1 MISKKAIIAWVFSA
15 IVGVGMLAM
24 PARALAHD
32 WGHDG
37 GGWRHQRHDNGLHRG
52 WYNHRGE
59 GEEEEE
65 GHEGG
70 GYYQQPYGY
79 GYGNQEPDGDE
90 GYGWN
95 RPGYGY
101 NSNGWLNGRVNPRH
115 PGVYW
120 ACDSQGHHCH
130 WARRFGAGYG
140 YRYPQTGIN
149 PGFGYGGGYNG
160 YNPNYGNNPAMGGL
174 GALVGPLLG
183 VPMP

>member
-1 MISKKAIIAWVFSA
+1 MISKKALIAWIFSA
-15 IVGVGMLAM
+15 IVGLGMLAM

-32 WGHDG
+32 WDHDGDG
-37 GGWRHQRHDNGLHRG
+37 GGWRHPRHDNGLHRG

-59 GEEEEE
+59 AEEEE
-65 GHEGG
+65 HEGG
-70 GYYQQPYGY
+70 GYYRQPYGYGY

-101 NSNGWLNGRVNPRH
+101 NWNGSLNGMVNPRH
-115 PGVYW
+115 PGLYW

-130 WARRFGAGYG
+130 WARRAGVGYR
-140 YRYPQTGIN
+140 YRYPQYGVN
-149 PGFGYGGGYNG
+149 PQYGYGSG
-160 YNPNYGNNPAMGGL
+160 YNPYYGNNPAMGGL
-174 GALVGPLLG
+174 GSLVGPLLG